1 MNISLFNKMQIV
13 VRHFFRRSQEN
24 WNDRFE
30 IKNKRNNSVVR
41 KLLLPVIHTIGYQ
54 QAQSMC
60 QQPVI
65 WGIPAAERKN
75 RARNDIGKFVA
86 QQESPCFSAVSV
98 TRQV

>member
-1 MNISLFNKMQIV
+1 MNISLFNKMQTV

-54 QAQSMC
+54 Q
-60 QQPVI
+60 PVI

>member
-1 MNISLFNKMQIV
+1 
-13 VRHFFRRSQEN
+13 
-24 WNDRFE
+24 
-30 IKNKRNNSVVR
+30 
-41 KLLLPVIHTIGYQ
+41 
-54 QAQSMC
+54 MC